1 MKPLHYQEKEHF
13 IKLFQQEDVDRFEDR
28 FKILEVF
35 LQTEKHV
42 TVDELND
49 LLQENG
55 FFFQRDFLRGTLLM
69 MCRYG
74 LAQKITFEN
83 EPTRFE
89 HRHLGQHHDHL
100 ICTKCGRIDE
110 FINPDMENM
119 QEEIAARHGFHILQH
134 KMEIYGICGECLSV
148 RENTLTLASTR
159 PGERVV
165 IMDFTGGATFE
176 MRMISMGLRRG
187 DTAEVI
193 TNYKNGQ
200 MVIALDQKRYS
211 LGRGFARKILVQP
224 EFGEKNNLI
233 R

>member
-1 MKPLHYQEKEHF
+1 MKPLHHQEKEHF

-42 TVDELND
+42 TVDELSG
-49 LLQENG
+49 LLLANG
-55 FFFQRDFLRGTLLM
+55 YFFERDFLRGTLLM

-74 LAQKITFEN
+74 FAQKITFEN
-83 EPTRFE
+83 EPTRYE

-110 FINPDMENM
+110 FINPDLENM
-119 QEEIAARHGFHILQH
+119 QVEIAARHGFHILQH
-134 KMEIYGICGECLSV
+134 KMEIYGICGECLAG
-148 RENTLTLASTR
+148 REETLTLASTR

-165 IMDFTGGATFE
+165 IADFAGGATVE

-193 TNYKNGQ
+193 TNNKNGQ
-200 MVIALDQKRYS
+200 IVIALDQKRYS
-211 LGRGFARKILVQP
+211 LGRGLARKIRVQP
-224 EFGEKNNLI
+224 EFGEKK
-233 R
+233 